1 MVIYVDM
8 LILINFVADYFLLKS
23 TAAIL
28 KVFVPFWRMSL
39 SALLASAVSLYIFL
53 PEINLLLSLFIRIF
67 FCFIIVL
74 CAFGYRSKKQ
84 FLKAALCFSGLTLA
98 FAGVLYAAFEIFSP
112 RGMHYNNTVAYF
124 DISPLVFILSAA
136 AFYIF
141 VNIIDFF
148 FSKKNSTKKCEI
160 TLFASANRKNMS
172 ALLDSGN
179 SLSDPLS
186 DSAVIIVNKSDVEV
200 LFDKAEEKRR
210 FCVLP
215 CSSVTGESMLEGYRL
230 DKAEVTVSGKKT
242 VLTKPI
248 AAFSKSPI
256 EENTAILN
264 PDFVE

>member
-28 KVFVPFWRMSL
+28 KVFIPFWRMSL

-53 PEINLLLSLFIRIF
+53 PKINVLLSLFIRIF

-74 CAFGYRSKKQ
+74 CAFGFNSKKQ

-98 FAGVLYAAFEIFSP
+98 FAGVLYAAFELFSP

-124 DISPLVFILSAA
+124 DISPLVFILSAT
-136 AFYIF
+136 AFYIM
-141 VNIIDFF
+141 VNILDFF

-160 TLFASANRKNMS
+160 TLFVENESKKLS

-186 DSAVIIVNKSDVEV
+186 DSAVIIVNKKDVET
-200 LFDKAEEKRR
+200 LLDKEEDKRR
-210 FCVLP
+210 FCIIP
-215 CSSVTGESMLEGYRL
+215 CSSVTGESLLTGYRL
-230 DKAEVTVSGKKT
+230 DKAEVTLTGKKT
-242 VLTKPI
+242 PLTRPI
-248 AAFSKSPI
+248 VAFSKTPI